1 MFEWLTEWFTT
12 INTGPVL
19 ETISYKVE
27 VVDSEDPKY
36 KTDLIKATSSMKE
49 GGMLYNLMGGIIN
62 NYNTDKYPYIF
73 TLHVG
78 KTIVGVGTFQKLM
91 NTRGNITVMIEP
103 GDIVNHINKQKIKID
118 ISKDFQNKI
127 IDFLLKDKQ
136 ISLEK
141 NDKNDKNDKLLSIMT
156 NINGSMQPITLKLS
170 DLKTFNPTYTYM
182 SPQIVAT
189 F

>member
-27 VVDSEDPKY
+27 VVDREDPKY

-49 GGMLYNLMGGIIN
+49 GGMLYKLIGGIIN

-91 NTRGNITVMIEP
+91 NTRGNITVMIEQ
-103 GDIVNHINKQKIKID
+103 GDIVNHVNKQKIKID

-136 ISLEK
+136 ISLE
-141 NDKNDKNDKLLSIMT
+141 NNDKLLSIMT

-182 SPQIVAT
+182 SSQIVAT